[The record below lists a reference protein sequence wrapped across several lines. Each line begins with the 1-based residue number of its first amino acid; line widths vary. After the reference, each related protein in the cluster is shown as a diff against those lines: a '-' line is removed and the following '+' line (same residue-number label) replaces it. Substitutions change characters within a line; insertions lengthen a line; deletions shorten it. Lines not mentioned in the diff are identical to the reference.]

1 LGGLFAEALDTCST
15 LNYKNYNMYVSQ
27 EDVLMTTKLTLR
39 LDDTVIRKAKKTA
52 SKKGVSLSRMVEDY
66 FKAVADQGAQ
76 EVRESPVL
84 YEVSGV
90 LTGKQD
96 AEQLRMGYRKHIAEK
111 YR

>member
-1 LGGLFAEALDTCST
+1 
-15 LNYKNYNMYVSQ
+15 
-27 EDVLMTTKLTLR
+27 MTTKLTLR
-39 LDDTVIRKAKKTA
+39 LNDTVIRKAKKTA

-66 FKAVADQGAQ
+66 FKAVADQGSR

-90 LTGKQD
+90 LSGKRD
-96 AEQLRMGYRKHIAEK
+96 TAELRAGYRKHLSDK

>member
-1 LGGLFAEALDTCST
+1 
-15 LNYKNYNMYVSQ
+15 
-27 EDVLMTTKLTLR
+27 MTTKLTLR

-52 SKKGVSLSRMVEDY
+52 RTKGVSLSRMVEDY
-66 FKAVADQGAQ
+66 FKSVGEQERH

-90 LTGKQD
+90 LSGKQD
-96 AEQLRMGYRKHIAEK
+96 AAQLRAGYRKHLAEK

>member
-1 LGGLFAEALDTCST
+1 
-15 LNYKNYNMYVSQ
+15 
-27 EDVLMTTKLTLR
+27 MTTKLTLR

-66 FKAVADQGAQ
+66 FKSVGEQEQ
-76 EVRESPVL
+76 HEVRESPVL

-90 LTGKQD
+90 LSGKQD
-96 AEQLRMGYRKHIAEK
+96 ASQLRAGYRKHLAEK

>member
-1 LGGLFAEALDTCST
+1 
-15 LNYKNYNMYVSQ
+15 
-27 EDVLMTTKLTLR
+27 MTTKLTLR

-76 EVRESPVL
+76 DVRESPVL

-96 AEQLRMGYRKHIAEK
+96 TAQMRAGYRKHLADK
-111 YR
+111 YK